1 MGVNRHTHANI
12 HICRT
17 FNKCLDKLYIIYVYV
32 SNIHCILYLCVH
44 MCEYVHT
51 HIRRTYNKL
60 SVQEHLPV
68 IPSRLG
74 VSLLGMYLITD

>member
-1 MGVNRHTHANI
+1 MQIYI
-12 HICRT
+12 HMQIYIYVGHLT
-17 FNKCLDKLYIIYVYV
+17 SVWINYILYIHVYV

-51 HIRRTYNKL
+51 HICRTYNKL